1 MEINKD
7 NKSLKERID
16 FIKKLKESNNELE
29 DKFNLKKYINKFKS
43 RYNGKL
49 TIKGDKPDNYKLN
62 ARLNG
67 YLDVPKDENK
77 NKKEEFVID
86 LEGGL
91 LRGKGSLKIK
101 NLPLSSANI
110 FLNQPRDFMGG
121 LDINLFYDLDKKSF
135 SSEIS
140 TNNSSIKN
148 NEILFDKGFIE
159 FTNSIFDIDFSLLIN
174 DYKTPLNIKGEIPID
189 LSLIHI

>member
-16 FIKKLKESNNELE
+16 FIKKIKESNNDFE
-29 DKFNLKKYINKFKS
+29 DKFNFKKYISKFKS

-49 TIKGDKPDNYKLN
+49 TIKGDKPLNYKLN

-77 NKKEEFVID
+77 NIKEEFAID

-121 LDINLFYDLDKKSF
+121 LDINLFYDLDKRSF

-159 FTNSIFDIDFSLLIN
+159 FTNSIFDIDFS
-174 DYKTPLNIKGEIPID
+174 
-189 LSLIHI
+189 